1 LPSHTGAPPSSAVF
15 PPNAEIG
22 AVSRA
27 PQLVLKELRHRHR
40 VGIEA
45 RVVAMSALREARVV
59 LQPSEEWRFEV
70 DYGSQGIVSLLD
82 GHAEI
87 FGTELIAERRYTF
100 SGVKLAVFTWHGCT
114 LEVEGTFSHQYT
126 AHETPMI
133 GVLQLHEE
141 LEQQRNTALATLS
154 PGPRVM
160 VVGSDDCGKTTM
172 CRILA
177 NYAARRGHGV
187 TYVDLDVGQQ
197 LFGPP
202 GTISATAW
210 HQPLDLELRGEFAAP
225 LAYWL
230 GHHSIVDH
238 IALFR
243 HAIGS
248 MRTVLDKLMR
258 AHLGARMAGMI
269 LNSCGW
275 VDGDGYDALVFAA
288 ETLGVDTFV
297 VIADDRLYSRLSTY
311 FAHRDVRVLRAPK
324 TGGVVV
330 QSKAFKHECRME
342 SLRSYFY
349 GIGGQLC
356 PHSTVLSFSSTTLM
370 AIESAPPP
378 PADTL
383 PIGAIAPRHAV
394 RAVKLGVK
402 SWPGMLKAILA
413 VSFAQ
418 SGDDENSVLAANI
431 AGIVFVTNVDVENGR
446 VTVLAPSPVAFPGG
460 VLLAGS
466 IKWLEAR

>member
-1 LPSHTGAPPSSAVF
+1 
-15 PPNAEIG
+15 
-22 AVSRA
+22 
-27 PQLVLKELRHRHR
+27 
-40 VGIEA
+40 
-45 RVVAMSALREARVV
+45 MSALREARVV

-258 AHLGARMAGMI
+258 AHLG
-269 LNSCGW
+269 
-275 VDGDGYDALVFAA
+275 
-288 ETLGVDTFV
+288 E
-297 VIADDRLYSRLSTY
+297 
-311 FAHRDVRVLRAPK
+311 
-324 TGGVVV
+324 
-330 QSKAFKHECRME
+330 AFKHECRME